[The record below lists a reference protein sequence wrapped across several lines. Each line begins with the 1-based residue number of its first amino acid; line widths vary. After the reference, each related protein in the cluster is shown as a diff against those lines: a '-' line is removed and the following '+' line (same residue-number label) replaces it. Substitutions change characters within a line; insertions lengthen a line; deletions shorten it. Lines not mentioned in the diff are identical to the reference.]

1 MARIQ
6 DKWFIDT
13 YIAVNILDEIG
24 GPYTIKKKKDGDN
37 EMEIRVTE
45 AEIRRKELTDV

>member
-1 MARIQ
+1 MIQ

-24 GPYTIKKKKDGDN
+24 GPYTIKKKKTVIMRWKL
-37 EMEIRVTE
+37 ESQK
-45 AEIRRKELTDV
+45 RKYEGKN